1 MFLSSSFV
9 ESTRYVS
16 GGPQDEILPHGT
28 MLELLRQGFSG
39 AYDKVMYDRRG
50 VTPQFAFKLWNPPLY
65 GIQHTYMFWKG
76 GLEFLCL
83 LNGNLG
89 FKTSARKIPIFWMV
103 QL

>member
-9 ESTRYVS
+9 ESTCYVF

-50 VTPQFAFKLWNPPLY
+50 VNHLPSNCGILSSMVFNIIIATDWN
-65 GIQHTYMFWKG
+65 
-76 GLEFLCL
+76 LE
-83 LNGNLG
+83 
-89 FKTSARKIPIFWMV
+89 
-103 QL
+103 